1 MLRTT
6 CRIWQSH
13 ILGVLTELPTC
24 CGSPLCAVHRYLCTF
39 KAPHQLIPCDPWRW
53 DIFTGSLHKLQPF
66 DYLMKSCELHLLRC
80 IVSQPTNL
88 CQTNFNLR
96 CDRFPSNR
104 HCLLFWDFFLP
115 LNCKQT
121 NPSKIS
127 QKFLLQPW
135 CLGILIWKIV
145 AAVVTL
151 NREAATLPKVLRSQL
166 VDSLRK
172 PNARN
177 RQHLDLP
184 DETLLGK
191 SESALVRSQANCA
204 KLPKDHDQ
212 ALSVYIRSVHEAS
225 SACAWLLWH
234 CHLKSWLVGDACHWG
249 GQPWSLQSALLT
261 KLFAIVPEPPL
272 Q

>member
-1 MLRTT
+1 
-6 CRIWQSH
+6 
-13 ILGVLTELPTC
+13 
-24 CGSPLCAVHRYLCTF
+24 
-39 KAPHQLIPCDPWRW
+39 
-53 DIFTGSLHKLQPF
+53 
-66 DYLMKSCELHLLRC
+66 MKSCELYLLWC

-88 CQTNFNLR
+88 GQTNFNLR

-135 CLGILIWKIV
+135 CLGILIWKTA

-166 VDSLRK
+166 IDSLRK

-184 DETLLGK
+184 EMRRYLENLNLHWCVHKQTVQNFPKIMIRHCQSTYEVSTKHLLHAPDYCGI
-191 SESALVRSQANCA
+191 VTPN
-204 KLPKDHDQ
+204 PG
-212 ALSVYIRSVHEAS
+212 
-225 SACAWLLWH
+225 
-234 CHLKSWLVGDACHWG
+234 WLVTHNTEADNHDHCS
-249 GQPWSLQSALLT
+249 QLCSQNCLPLSRN
-261 KLFAIVPEPPL
+261 PPSNHIFKAWC
-272 Q
+272 QHVFRRNNDCVWNKQA